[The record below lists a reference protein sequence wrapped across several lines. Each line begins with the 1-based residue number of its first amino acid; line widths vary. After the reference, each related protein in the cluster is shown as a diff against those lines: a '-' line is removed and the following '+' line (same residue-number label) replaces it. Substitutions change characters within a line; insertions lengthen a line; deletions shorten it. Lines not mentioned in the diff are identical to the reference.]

1 MRSLL
6 SLFALSMALAPI
18 VAFAEEN
25 EFVPLFDGV
34 SVDSWTK
41 KGGEA
46 TYEIEEH
53 VLVGTTKPNTPNT
66 FLCPPKQYGDF
77 ELKFETKCDAAL
89 NSGVQIRSIDSLE
102 MIPDALEGDA
112 LKKVQNRG
120 KVGSLAGPQVE
131 IAANGNAGGV
141 WFEGAGGW
149 GPEPNPELAKEI
161 YKPNEWN
168 SYHVI
173 VQGETVSVSING
185 TQISQGSIARTH
197 MTKGWLGFQVHGVGK
212 REDPLQ
218 VRWRNI
224 QIREL

>member
-1 MRSLL
+1 MLIRMTAATVLL
-6 SLFALSMALAPI
+6 SVCH
-18 VAFAEEN
+18 VAAAHDDFH
-25 EFVPLFDGV
+25 PLFDGV
-34 SVDSWTK
+34 SVSDWSK

-46 TYEIEEH
+46 TYAVEDET
-53 VLVGTTKPNTPNT
+53 LVGTTKPNTPNT

-89 NSGVQIRSIDSLE
+89 NSGVQIRSIDSVE
-102 MIPDALEGDA
+102 MIPAALEGDA
-112 LKKVQNRG
+112 RKKVESRG

-168 SYHVI
+168 SYHV
-173 VQGETVSVSING
+173 VVKGDTVSVTING
-185 TQISQGSIARTH
+185 KKISEGSIARTH
-197 MTKGWLGFQVHGVGK
+197 MTKGWLGFQVHGVGN
-212 REDPLQ
+212 REEPLQ

-224 QIREL
+224 EIKELK